1 VVGKKRWGC
10 DAREAGPKRL
20 GISGYFQPSTRH
32 KKINR
37 RPRMKNKYRRKGKES
52 KRLKWTMAKFFLEV
66 DLAYLLG
73 GLAG

>member
-1 VVGKKRWGC
+1 
-10 DAREAGPKRL
+10 
-20 GISGYFQPSTRH
+20 
-32 KKINR
+32 
-37 RPRMKNKYRRKGKES
+37 MKNKYRRKGKES